1 MKNSSNF
8 SAESNR
14 VDHTSSPYD
23 GALLLPMASSSSA
36 PALLSHGRDLQ
47 SSSSSSF
54 STDAR
59 TAAALRIHSLAEKKR
74 RERINTHLATL
85 RHMTPNSS
93 KMDKASLLARVIEQ
107 VRDLNRKAANINK
120 ISAIPSEMNQVIVEC
135 DNGSLIRP
143 PFSSSF
149 ADQNIQIKATL
160 CCADRPHLFSDLM
173 KAFQILR
180 LRAVRAELTSVGG
193 RTHNVFTLCRKD
205 GNGNGNVCLS
215 SLIESIRNVLT
226 KIASSE
232 ESAFIDQSEK
242 RQRFLAT
249 NYFNMSV

>member
-1 MKNSSNF
+1 MKNSSNI

-14 VDHTSSPYD
+14 ADHTSSPYN

-59 TAAALRIHSLAEKKR
+59 TAAALRIHSLAEKRR

-107 VRDLNRKAANINK
+107 VRDLNRNAANINK
-120 ISAIPSEMNQVIVEC
+120 ISAIPSEMNKVIVEC

-143 PFSSSF
+143 PFSSY

-160 CCADRPHLFSDLM
+160 CCDDRPNLFSDLM

-180 LRAVRAELTSVGG
+180 LKAIRAELTSVGG
-193 RTHNVFTLCRKD
+193 RTQNVFTLCRKD
-205 GNGNGNVCLS
+205 GNGNVCLS
-215 SLIESIRNVLT
+215 SLMESIRNVLT